1 MKIDA
6 AGVKLIENFEG
17 IRLKAY
23 QDWVGIWTIGCGM
36 TRYPKTGKKVQSGE
50 TITQAECDSMFLELV
65 KDFEEAVTEAI
76 KVTLTQSQFNALVSL
91 CYNIGTTGFS
101 NSTLVKR
108 INAKASSDLIRA
120 AFLLWIKAGGK
131 FSRTLTKRRNEEAD
145 LFLKA

>member
-23 QDWVGIWTIGCGM
+23 QDWVGVWTIGCGM
-36 TRYPKTGKKVQSGE
+36 TRYPKTGKKVQSGD

-65 KDFEEAVTEAI
+65 KDFEAAVNDAI
-76 KVTLTQSQFNALVSL
+76 KVTLRQNQFNALVSM

-108 INAKASSDLIRA
+108 INAKASPDQIKA
-120 AFLLWIKAGGK
+120 AFLMWNKAGGK
-131 FSRTLTKRRNEEAD
+131 VSSTLTKRRNDEAD
-145 LFLKA
+145 LFNKA